1 MDTDRGMGGRGKP
14 MAAMS
19 HGNAPGFP
27 GKRRRLGMVGRPP
40 GSVSGSGGAS
50 GAGRG
55 LDFSGSS
62 LSSGLKPGV
71 MPGRTSHGQ
80 PATTIAAAIASK
92 KRGEDRKKGRVPT
105 GVAKFRGIVG
115 LQVR

>member
-40 GSVSGSGGAS
+40 GSVSGSGGA
-50 GAGRG
+50 A
-55 LDFSGSS
+55 
-62 LSSGLKPGV
+62 GLKPGV

>member
-1 MDTDRGMGGRGKP
+1 MDTDKGMGRGKP

-19 HGNAPGFP
+19 HGNASGFP

-40 GSVSGSGGAS
+40 GSVSGSGGS
-50 GAGRG
+50 GGRG

-71 MPGRTSHGQ
+71 MPGRPSYGQ